1 MIKSNLK
8 ACGQGLAYN
17 SEGNINN
24 VLNFLPNG
32 FKVLKVTFFLV
43 AANTVPQGL
52 PKKDCGK
59 RSGSQ
64 IRQSRI
70 LSDYVLAPTR
80 LVTLDKLHKNP

>member
-32 FKVLKVTFFLV
+32 FKVLKVTFFVV
-43 AANTVPQGL
+43 AENTVLQ
-52 PKKDCGK
+52 
-59 RSGSQ
+59 
-64 IRQSRI
+64 
-70 LSDYVLAPTR
+70 
-80 LVTLDKLHKNP
+80 

>member
-32 FKVLKVTFFLV
+32 FKVLKVTFFVV
-43 AANTVPQGL
+43 AANTVLQ
-52 PKKDCGK
+52 
-59 RSGSQ
+59 
-64 IRQSRI
+64 
-70 LSDYVLAPTR
+70 
-80 LVTLDKLHKNP
+80 